1 MRSPMRLLLA
11 IGALPASAA
20 LHVGMARRA
29 PRADCVRMQAVPD
42 SEVVA
47 AVLLAGG
54 SGKRMGA
61 AMPKQFLPLE
71 GKPVLQRSLELLQQI
86 EAIGRKSNPRAQPRP
101 PPAQPAHAPP
111 VLSGCP
117 RSSSSWAK
125 TTERWISWRPR
136 PARTRASCSPRPA
149 PSGRTRSTTASSRHP
164 STHPS
169 PDTPRARPRAARR
182 APRGVQRA
190 RGALL

>member
-1 MRSPMRLLLA
+1 MRGMRVLLA
-11 IGALPASAA
+11 IGALPVSAA

-29 PRADCVRMQAVPD
+29 PRIDCVRMSAVPD

-86 EAIGRKSNPRAQPRP
+86 EAFCREYNPPARP
-101 PPAQPAHAPP
+101 PRSPLAQSAHMPP
-111 VLSGCP
+111 MRSGCP
-117 RSSSSWAK
+117 RS
-125 TTERWISWRPR
+125 
-136 PARTRASCSPRPA
+136 
-149 PSGRTRSTTASSRHP
+149 
-164 STHPS
+164 
-169 PDTPRARPRAARR
+169 
-182 APRGVQRA
+182 
-190 RGALL
+190 